1 MSSEVIELLQTLI
14 RNACVNTGAVDS
26 GDEYRSVSTLQDFFG
41 VQGQVFEPKPGR
53 QSLVCRVKGTDP
65 TAPSLALVPHIDV
78 VPVDADGWTQDPFSA
93 DIVDGFVYGR
103 GAVDMLNMVAA
114 FAVAIR
120 PYVRGQIQPRGDLIF
135 AAVADEEAGGSHGSY
150 PLVKNHWDLV
160 GADFLLTEVAYPSVG
175 TSTAIPVAIGE
186 KGSYFSRLKTTGT
199 PAHGS
204 VPYASDNALNKMVGA
219 LHGLSASPSP
229 VVIGEQWV
237 QFVDGIE
244 MESELTEALKDPKR
258 IDQAIDTIARDD
270 PGLAGYIHAVTHLT
284 VSPNQM
290 QAGMKSNIIAD
301 KASTVLDIRSL
312 PDMDRKIVERH
323 LRNAMGRP
331 GEAVEIVRVGNNPA
345 SISPTDT
352 ALWRAIA
359 NSVQDLDG
367 HSNLVPALMPVATDG
382 RYWRRKGTA
391 AYGVGLYDTETS
403 FSDLL
408 SRFHGHDERISV
420 ESVERSTALYERILA
435 HLGQA

>member
-1 MSSEVIELLQTLI
+1 MSSEVIELLQKLI
-14 RNACVNTGAVDS
+14 RNACVNTGSVDG
-26 GDEYRSVSTLQDFFG
+26 GDEYRSVATLQEFFG
-41 VQGQVFEPKPGR
+41 AEGQVFEPKPGR
-53 QSLVCRVKGTDP
+53 QSLVYRVKGTDP
-65 TAPSLALVPHIDV
+65 SAPSLALVPHIDV
-78 VPVDADGWTQDPFSA
+78 VPVDADGWTQDPFGA

-114 FAVAIR
+114 FAVAMR
-120 PYVRGQIQPRGDLIF
+120 PYVRGEIQPRGDLVF
-135 AAVADEEAGGSHGSY
+135 AAVADEEAGGSYGSY

-160 GADFLLTEVAYPSVG
+160 GADFLLTEVAYPGVG
-175 TSTAIPVAIGE
+175 DSSAIPVAIGE

-204 VPYASDNALNKMVGA
+204 VPYASDNALEKMVGA
-219 LHGLSASPSP
+219 LHGLLATPSP
-229 VVIGEQWV
+229 VVISEQWI

-244 MESELTEALKDPKR
+244 MGSDLTEALKDPQR
-258 IDQAIDTIARDD
+258 VDDAIDTIAQDD

-284 VSPNQM
+284 VSPNQL

-331 GEAVEIVRVGNNPA
+331 GETVEIVRVGNNPA
-345 SISPTDT
+345 TISPTDT

-359 NSVQDLDG
+359 SSVQDLEG
-367 HSNLVPALMPVATDG
+367 HNDLVPALMPVATDG

-391 AYGVGLYDTETS
+391 AYGVGLYDEATS

-435 HLGQA
+435 HLGDA